1 MYMKLQILTA
11 GLILALGAAVAPATS
26 QAGEVIIGVGPP
38 VARVEVVPGPRS
50 GYVWSPGY
58 WRWNGYRHVWVGG
71 YWVRERVG
79 WHWVPAHWV
88 ANGPRWHY
96 VGGYWTR

>member
-1 MYMKLQILTA
+1 MKLQILTA
-11 GLILALGAAVAPATS
+11 GLILALGAATMPATS

-38 VARVEVVPGPRS
+38 AARVGVVPGPRH

-96 VGGYWTR
+96 VGGYWAR

>member
-1 MYMKLQILTA
+1 MRLQILTA
-11 GLILALGAAVAPATS
+11 GLILALGAALAPQTS

-38 VARVEVVPGPRS
+38 AARVEVVPGPRH

-58 WRWNGYRHVWVGG
+58 WRWDGRRHVWVGG

-88 ANGPRWHY
+88 AYGPRWHY
-96 VGGYWTR
+96 VAGYWAR